1 LILSDDAYGF
11 HDHSHEL
18 PSFIATTTVAEIS
31 PGQARWSD
39 TLPVATYTTRV
50 WGFQGRKI
58 QIYRLPDRPA
68 PKVYKLLKAE
78 ACQEAQGHSRPSEN
92 GLPFH
97 VKRLN
102 LEKETF

>member
-1 LILSDDAYGF
+1 
-11 HDHSHEL
+11 
-18 PSFIATTTVAEIS
+18 VAEIS

-68 PKVYKLLKAE
+68 LKVYKLLRAE
-78 ACQEAQGHSRPSEN
+78 ACQEAQGHSRPSEKWPP
-92 GLPFH
+92 LSCETTKSR
-97 VKRLN
+97 KRDILDMRHFVDF
-102 LEKETF
+102 L